1 MPNIDT
7 YKTSQAKNKIKSYF
21 SKIDR
26 EEYIK
31 RGEELL
37 EKEIRRKKLTINEVL
52 SSERVEKVCQ
62 DLKLDNLEDIY
73 LSVGSLRFTPTYII
87 NMAYEDKKDVHDI
100 LIEKIGHKTENIN
113 YKSDI
118 IVAGSG
124 DIKVNIAKCCKPIK
138 GDKIIGYIT
147 KGEGITVHKTD
158 CPNVSN
164 TERLIEVSW
173 NSTNE
178 TYYFTDILISTINN
192 KNYLYDIVSLA
203 KEKDIYIDAV
213 NSKEEEAMTKYKL
226 TLKIKN
232 IKELDNLITALNMC
246 SYVIK
251 VERVKN

>member
-1 MPNIDT
+1 
-7 YKTSQAKNKIKSYF
+7 
-21 SKIDR
+21 
-26 EEYIK
+26 
-31 RGEELL
+31 
-37 EKEIRRKKLTINEVL
+37 
-52 SSERVEKVCQ
+52 
-62 DLKLDNLEDIY
+62 
-73 LSVGSLRFTPTYII
+73 
-87 NMAYEDKKDVHDI
+87 MAYEDKKDVHDI
-100 LIEKIGHKTENIN
+100 LIEKIGRKSENIN

-138 GDKIIGYIT
+138 GDEIIGYIT
-147 KGEGITVHKTD
+147 KGEGITVHKKD

-164 TERLIEVSW
+164 TNRLIEVNW
-173 NSTNE
+173 NDTNS

-213 NSKEEEAMTKYKL
+213 SSKEENNLTKYKI

-232 IKELDNLITALNMC
+232 TKELDNLINALNMC

>member
-1 MPNIDT
+1 
-7 YKTSQAKNKIKSYF
+7 
-21 SKIDR
+21 
-26 EEYIK
+26 
-31 RGEELL
+31 
-37 EKEIRRKKLTINEVL
+37 
-52 SSERVEKVCQ
+52 
-62 DLKLDNLEDIY
+62 
-73 LSVGSLRFTPTYII
+73 
-87 NMAYEDKKDVHDI
+87 MAYEDKKDVHDI
-100 LIEKIGHKTENIN
+100 LIEKIGRKSENIN

-138 GDKIIGYIT
+138 GDEIIGYIT
-147 KGEGITVHKTD
+147 KGEGITVHKKD

-164 TERLIEVSW
+164 TNRLIEVSW
-173 NSTNE
+173 NDTNS

-213 NSKEEEAMTKYKL
+213 SSKEEDNLTKYKI

-232 IKELDNLITALNMC
+232 IKELDSLINALNMC

>member
-1 MPNIDT
+1 M
-7 YKTSQAKNKIKSYF
+7 KNK
-21 SKIDR
+21 
-26 EEYIK
+26 
-31 RGEELL
+31 
-37 EKEIRRKKLTINEVL
+37 
-52 SSERVEKVCQ
+52 
-62 DLKLDNLEDIY
+62 
-73 LSVGSLRFTPTYII
+73 
-87 NMAYEDKKDVHDI
+87 
-100 LIEKIGHKTENIN
+100 NIN

-138 GDKIIGYIT
+138 GDEIIGYIT
-147 KGEGITVHKTD
+147 KGEGITVHKKD

-164 TERLIEVSW
+164 TNRLIEVNW
-173 NSTNE
+173 NDTNS

-213 NSKEEEAMTKYKL
+213 SSKEEDNLTKYKI

-232 IKELDNLITALNMC
+232 TKELDNLINALNMC